1 VRRVYGPTIIGLMI
15 LSSFTIADFAHPHAV
30 QAADADPELSATLDG
45 KPIPLE
51 DVGKY
56 YCDDFSYPEIRCS
69 TTKLLPE
76 SRALLVTLLTAIAYV
91 TIYDGAGYSGS
102 FMNVSQDYSA
112 LSLIGWNDRI
122 SSFKGRNSETGTF
135 YVDWFYGGAW
145 WTFCC
150 NQQTSNLGTYSNTF
164 SSILRT

>member
-1 VRRVYGPTIIGLMI
+1 MNLARDFAIGLV
-15 LSSFTIADFAHPHAV
+15 AV
-30 QAADADPELSATLDG
+30 ALVAAASLTAPLAARAGDGEPELSATLDG

-56 YCDDFSYPEIRCS
+56 DCDDFSYPEIQCS
-69 TTKLLPE
+69 S
-76 SRALLVTLLTAIAYV
+76 SRILVDARATVMTFLTGTDYV
-91 TIYDGAGYSGS
+91 TIYDFSAFGGA
-102 FMNVSQDYSA
+102 FMNVSEDYSA

-122 SSFKGRNSETGTF
+122 SSFKGRNGESGAF

-150 NQQTSNLGTYSNTF
+150 NQQSSSLGTFSNTF
-164 SSILRT
+164 SSIRRT

>member
-1 VRRVYGPTIIGLMI
+1 VNRARGLAAGLVVVASVAATSLTQPGAVRAGDGEP
-15 LSSFTIADFAHPHAV
+15 
-30 QAADADPELSATLDG
+30 QLSATLDG

-56 YCDDFSYPEIRCS
+56 NCDDFNYPEISCS
-69 TTKLLPE
+69 S
-76 SRALLVTLLTAIAYV
+76 SRVLMDARAAAMTLLTGIDYV
-91 TIYDGAGYSGS
+91 TIWDGANFGGAY
-102 FMNVSQDYSA
+102 MNVSEDYSA

-122 SSFKGRNSETGTF
+122 SSFKGRNSETGAF

-150 NQQTSNLGTYSNTF
+150 NQQTSNLGTFSNTF
-164 SSILRT
+164 SSIRRT

>member
-1 VRRVYGPTIIGLMI
+1 MNLARGLVIGLVVVA
-15 LSSFTIADFAHPHAV
+15 LV
-30 QAADADPELSATLDG
+30 AAASLAQPQPARAGNGDSQLSATLDG

-56 YCDDFSYPEIRCS
+56 LCDDFSYPVITCLS
-69 TTKLLPE
+69 
-76 SRALLVTLLTAIAYV
+76 SRILMDARAAAVTLLTGVDYV
-91 TIYDGAGYSGS
+91 TIWDGANFAGAS
-102 FMNVSQDYSA
+102 MNVSEDYSV

-122 SSFKGRNSETGTF
+122 SSFKGRNSETGAF

-150 NQQTSNLGTYSNTF
+150 NQQTSNLGTFSNTF
-164 SSILRT
+164 SSIRRT

>member
-1 VRRVYGPTIIGLMI
+1 VRRVRGLTIIGPMV
-15 LSSFTIADFAHPHAV
+15 LSLTFIGLANPRAV
-30 QAADADPELSATLDG
+30 QAADPGPEVSATLDG
-45 KPIPLE
+45 RPIPLE
-51 DVGKY
+51 DVGRY

-69 TTKLLPE
+69 NGRLVLE
-76 SRALLVTLLTAIAYV
+76 SRALLAALAGVTYV
-91 TIYDGAGYSGS
+91 SIYDLTNYGGAY
-102 FMNVSQDYSA
+102 MHVSQDYSA